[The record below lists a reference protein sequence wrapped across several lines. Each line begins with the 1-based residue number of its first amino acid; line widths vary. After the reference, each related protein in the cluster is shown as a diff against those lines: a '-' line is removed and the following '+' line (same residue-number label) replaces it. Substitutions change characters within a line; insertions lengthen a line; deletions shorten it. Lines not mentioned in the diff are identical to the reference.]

1 MIERQRRTELLRKF
15 LAVVALIGS
24 VAVIVAIVG
33 AVWMQL
39 VGGSNHDSTPTARTS
54 APAAAPAP
62 NIKPLP
68 VRPVQDIRSPD
79 ECPPPQ
85 GPPLQL
91 SPTSVVT
98 ICDMARTAAYVLGP
112 QAIELQLTGV
122 DSVKALASESYVVRV
137 TMQPSS
143 AAAFADVTA
152 AHVGQQ
158 LAFTRD
164 GVVVSAPQISAPIN
178 SEALELSGNLTA
190 QQADDMARLLRQPA

>member
-15 LAVVALIGS
+15 LAVVALTGS

-39 VGGSNHDSTPTARTS
+39 VGGKNDDSTPTPRTS
-54 APAAAPAP
+54 TPAAAPAQ
-62 NIKPLP
+62 NIKLLP

-91 SPTSVVT
+91 SPTSIVT

-137 TMQPSS
+137 TMQPAS
-143 AAAFADVTA
+143 AASFADVTA

-158 LAFTRD
+158 LAFVRD